1 MPGKDLLLPELR
13 VRYLHA
19 HFNHLRFLT
28 ALVLTAL
35 LSSLVAQAQ
44 APADNTYYSRK
55 NTFGFFGAYSG
66 DSSHMLL
73 GDAENRKLLEFGVS
87 YGRRLVLNHVVNWQ
101 YSGEL
106 LPLVLESD
114 PMTLFTDHQTQ
125 PTEMIYSFES
135 VPEVSCSPVTVHYSY
150 VDQLTG
156 ITYSGSTTTSCHGRR
171 WVTGVGMSPAGF
183 QLNFLPRRKVQPFL
197 IGHGGYMY
205 SSQAIPIDNAG
216 SFNFTF
222 DIGAGF
228 EMYRAKARSI
238 RAEYR
243 YHHISNNNTARLN
256 PGIDNG
262 VIQFTYCFGH

>member
-1 MPGKDLLLPELR
+1 M
-13 VRYLHA
+13 
-19 HFNHLRFLT
+19 
-28 ALVLTAL
+28 
-35 LSSLVAQAQ
+35 AQAQ
-44 APADNTYYSRK
+44 ATADNTFFTRK
-55 NTFGFFGAYSG
+55 NTLGFFGAYSG
-66 DSSHMLL
+66 DSSHILL
-73 GDAENRKLLEFGVS
+73 GDAENRKLLEIGFS
-87 YGRRLVLNHVVNWQ
+87 YGRRLALNHIVNWQ
-101 YSGEL
+101 YNVEL
-106 LPLVLESD
+106 IPVVLESD

-125 PTEMIYSFES
+125 PTEMTYSYES
-135 VPEVSCSPVTVHYSY
+135 APEVSCSPVTVQYSF

-156 ITYSGSTTTSCHGRR
+156 ITYSGSTTMTCHGRR

-205 SSQAIPIDNAG
+205 SSQPIPIDSAG

-228 EMYRAKARSI
+228 ELYRAKARSI

-243 YHHISNNNTARLN
+243 YHHISNDNTARYN

-262 VIQFTYCFGH
+262 VIQFTYCFGR